1 MKYQKTIN
9 QISNI
14 FARFSPEEQLELI
27 KLSPVLNYIYQLGA
41 KEFMKFVEQEVDK
54 KGISSKYVHPYGW
67 EVDDVSFDGDISIDD
82 FIKQWNCN

>member
-27 KLSPVLNYIYQLGA
+27 KLSPPLNYIYQLGA
-41 KEFMKFVEQEVDK
+41 KEFMKFVEHEVDK
-54 KGISSKYVHPYGW
+54 KDLYSAYVHVGGY
-67 EVDDVSFDGDISIDD
+67 EVDWVDFDGEVAFRD
-82 FIKQWNCN
+82 FIKQWDKQ